1 MPVAPIEPAAKGV
14 GGRRPKTAHANFAAR
29 LFGYDF
35 FISFALGP
43 PPRGTQNLAS
53 DLARRLRERD
63 HTVFFSEDEAPP
75 GSPLDATLR
84 RALHHSRV
92 LVVLVNP
99 ETLRSPRWVRVEVE
113 EFRRRHPARPVIPV
127 NIASALQDAVLGVE
141 AQAWLPF
148 RDHIWIDA
156 DGAAAEAGL
165 ADDALV
171 ERLVTAPRH
180 MRANV
185 AWRRLV
191 GGSMALLALLTA
203 GLGVTAWVAIGQRNE
218 AVALQVIAQGAGAP
232 QGDLDIKLLAA
243 AEALRRYP
251 ARVDARLHALEQ
263 LARAADQ
270 RALLRPGFDP
280 GGWAASDDGGLLVVA
295 GTAGQVALLSLD
307 DWRTLDQTVTTL
319 SQAMRNFP
327 VLTLSRDGSTLV
339 TDRDGD

>member
-1 MPVAPIEPAAKGV
+1 MPVAAIEPAAGGA
-14 GGRRPKTAHANFAAR
+14 GGRRRKTAHANFAAR

-35 FISFALGP
+35 FIYFALGP

-113 EFRRRHPARPVIPV
+113 EFRRRYPARPVIPV

-171 ERLVTAPRH
+171 DRLVTAPRH

-203 GLGVTAWVAIGQRNE
+203 GLSVTA
-218 AVALQVIAQGAGAP
+218 
-232 QGDLDIKLLAA
+232 
-243 AEALRRYP
+243 
-251 ARVDARLHALEQ
+251 
-263 LARAADQ
+263 
-270 RALLRPGFDP
+270 
-280 GGWAASDDGGLLVVA
+280 
-295 GTAGQVALLSLD
+295 
-307 DWRTLDQTVTTL
+307 
-319 SQAMRNFP
+319 
-327 VLTLSRDGSTLV
+327 
-339 TDRDGD
+339 